1 MGRGQPR
8 GPGLGQNRTAVS
20 LRSQK
25 AEKVSRDGVAQIQG
39 LAGVGPVRDRWP
51 CQFMLIVKT
60 LKWNERR

>member
-1 MGRGQPR
+1 MGQGQPR

-39 LAGVGPVRDRWP
+39 LAGVCPVRDRWP